1 MSSSLFKLVRPFV
14 CLLAF
19 SACAR
24 PTLSN
29 GNFQDEHD
37 EPSSEGG
44 NEEHDASAL
53 GAHDA
58 GEPAPL
64 DAGHDVATP
73 DADSPLSN
81 DAGSCSDRDHDALCD
96 DEDNCP
102 SVANPDQADGD
113 ADGTGDACEQD
124 AGNPGGACG
133 AEGVPAMVT
142 AGDAE
147 LSNVRVNG
155 MSSPAT
161 VRKGQRL
168 SVSIG
173 YAFGECALPIPGQ
186 PRFMVIGLDGRNAG
200 DCQILVEVPC
210 PTRVNAEVTLMLDA
224 PTTAGPAYVVAL
236 GRQGFACSDSL
247 NNAKRIAALCVE

>member
-1 MSSSLFKLVRPFV
+1 MSSSLFKLARPFV

-19 SACAR
+19 GACAR

-29 GNFQDEHD
+29 GSFEDDREQPAEAGRE
-37 EPSSEGG
+37 EP
-44 NEEHDASAL
+44 DASAYT
-53 GAHDA
+53 AYDA
-58 GEPAPL
+58 AELAPL
-64 DAGHDVATP
+64 DAGQDVHP
-73 DADSPLSN
+73 DAGSAPPN
-81 DAGSCSDRDHDALCD
+81 DAGACSDRDHDTLCD
-96 DEDNCP
+96 DDDNCP
-102 SVANPDQADGD
+102 GVANPDQEDGD
-113 ADGTGDACEQD
+113 ADGTGDACEVD

-133 AEGVPAMVT
+133 AEGVPATVS

-161 VRKGQRL
+161 VKKGQRL

-186 PRFMVIGLDGRNAG
+186 PRFMVIGLDGRNTG

-224 PTTAGPAYVVAL
+224 PTMSGPAYVVAL